1 MRRDITVVAEPRES
15 RGKNEARRLR
25 ARKMVPGVL
34 YGAYKNSVPLSLN
47 PKDLL
52 AVLRTSSGQN
62 TIFNLSVNG
71 IESTPA
77 MLVDIQHEPVRG
89 AILHAD
95 LKRIDLEK
103 RIRVSIPV
111 AIVNDT
117 TAIGVKVQGG
127 QMEVV
132 TREVEIECLPDEIPE
147 KFTADVAN
155 LHIGES
161 VRASALTL
169 SGSMKLTS
177 SPDTVIVHV
186 VGTRTTE
193 EAAPAAEGAATTAAE
208 PEVIKKGKK
217 EEEGA
222 APAADKKKK

>member
-1 MRRDITVVAEPRES
+1 
-15 RGKNEARRLR
+15 
-25 ARKMVPGVL
+25 
-34 YGAYKNSVPLSLN
+34 
-47 PKDLL
+47 
-52 AVLRTSSGQN
+52 
-62 TIFNLSVNG
+62 
-71 IESTPA
+71 
-77 MLVDIQHEPVRG
+77 MLVDIQHEPIRG
-89 AILHAD
+89 SIMHAD
-95 LKRIDLEK
+95 LKRIDLSK

-111 AIVNDT
+111 VVVNDT
-117 TAIGVKVQGG
+117 TAVGVKVQGG
-127 QMEVV
+127 LMEVI

-147 KFTADVAN
+147 KFTADVLN

-161 VRASALTL
+161 VRASALQL

-186 VGTRTTE
+186 VGTRAEETPAV
-193 EAAPAAEGAATTAAE
+193 EAAAVAPTAE